1 MKNTRKISVNSITLE
16 DKLIFLSKPLWDYND
31 IRKYFHIGKN
41 KAIAIKDIARKAN
54 GNLPKYE
61 PTKATAKS
69 VMEIQGLNIDEEIR
83 RLKAIISSDKLDDSA
98 IAHC

>member
-1 MKNTRKISVNSITLE
+1 MNRKRIVSVNRLSTIEALE
-16 DKLIFLSKPLWDYND
+16 LLTKPLWNYND

-69 VMEIQGLNIDEEIR
+69 VMEIQGLNIDEEIS

>member
-1 MKNTRKISVNSITLE
+1 MNRKRIVSVNRLSTIEELE
-16 DKLIFLSKPLWDYND
+16 LLTKPLWNYND

-41 KAIAIKDIARKAN
+41 KAIAIKDSARKQC

-61 PTKATAKS
+61 PTKATAKA
-69 VMEIQGLNIDEEIR
+69 VMEIQGLNIDEEIS